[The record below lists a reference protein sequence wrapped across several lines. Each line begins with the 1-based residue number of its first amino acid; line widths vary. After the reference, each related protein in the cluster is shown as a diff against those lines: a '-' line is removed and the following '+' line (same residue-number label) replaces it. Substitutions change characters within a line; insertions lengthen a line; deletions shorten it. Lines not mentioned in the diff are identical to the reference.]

1 MKKEKKKSVLTRI
14 IPYAGKRKYMLFLAM
29 AFSALSGILLLMP
42 MWYIHNIIKN
52 VILNGNV
59 NYTMIREN
67 IAYAVIFPCVG
78 LGLYVLAGIFSHLF
92 AFEVEENIIKISVKK
107 LLDKPLGY
115 FMNKESGKLRGII
128 INGAGETHN
137 VLAHQLPDI
146 ASTFVSPFLFL
157 KNPILLNS
165 GFAYVSR
172 PITMTTVR
180 IPSITASGICV
191 GANTPR
197 NLTADAPTP
206 PASDG

>member
-78 LGLYVLAGIFSHLF
+78 LGLYVLAGIFFTPFLH
-92 AFEVEENIIKISVKK
+92 FEVEENIIKISVKK

-115 FMNKESGKLRGII
+115 FMNKESGKLPGSFKR
-128 INGAGETHN
+128 
-137 VLAHQLPDI
+137 
-146 ASTFVSPFLFL
+146 
-157 KNPILLNS
+157 
-165 GFAYVSR
+165 R
-172 PITMTTVR
+172 R
-180 IPSITASGICV
+180 
-191 GANTPR
+191 
-197 NLTADAPTP
+197 
-206 PASDG
+206 